1 MGGVSV
7 DSGKGGK
14 KSVDSEINMVP
25 MIDLLMCLI
34 CFLLITAVW
43 STMAKIDA
51 NAQVPGQ
58 PKPQEEEKPKEPDPM
73 LHVTIKDDT
82 FVLAWRKGAALEGA
96 STDVPRSPEF
106 RDVAKKEKPY
116 YPKLA
121 EEVQK
126 QWGAHEGMHR
136 NGEEKLDQAVLH
148 CDNNTPYEEV
158 VAVIDAV
165 YQTRRKFPA
174 KVVGQAN
181 VDKEFPAM
189 NLTFS
194 MTAN

>member
-14 KSVDSEINMVP
+14 KSLDTEINMVP
-25 MIDLLMCLI
+25 MIDLLLCLI

-43 STMAKIDA
+43 STMAKLDA

-58 PKPQEEEKPKEPDPM
+58 PKPVEDDKPKEPDPM
-73 LHVTIKDDT
+73 LHITIQEDK
-82 FVLAWRKGAALEGA
+82 FQIAWRKGGALDGA
-96 STDVPRSPEF
+96 SVDVPRTAEF
-106 RDVAKKEKPY
+106 RNADKKEKPF

-126 QWGAHEGMHR
+126 QWAGKEGMHR
-136 NGEEKLDQAVLH
+136 QPTDEKLDQAVLH

-158 VAVIDAV
+158 IAVVDAV

-174 KVVGQAN
+174 KVVGVSN
-181 VDKEFPAM
+181 TEKEFPAM

-194 MTAN
+194 MN